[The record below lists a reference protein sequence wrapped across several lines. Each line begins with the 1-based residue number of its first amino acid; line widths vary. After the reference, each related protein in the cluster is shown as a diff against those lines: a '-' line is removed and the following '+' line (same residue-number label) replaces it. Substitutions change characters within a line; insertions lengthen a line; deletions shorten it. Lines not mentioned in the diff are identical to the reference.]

1 MGNEEQP
8 LKWDE
13 ACEDAFNE
21 LKKLLSLAIVFKYP
35 EFDKEFE
42 VHTDAS
48 GFAIGGVLMEDGHPI
63 VYESR
68 KLTGNQLRWPS
79 HEK

>member
-1 MGNEEQP
+1 MC
-8 LKWDE
+8 
-13 ACEDAFNE
+13 ADAFNAF
-21 LKKLLSLAIVFKYP
+21 KTLLSTAGVLQYP

-48 GFAIGGVLMEDGHPI
+48 GFAIDGVLMQDRHP
-63 VYESR
+63 VAYESR
-68 KLTGNQLRWPS
+68 KLIGSQLRWPI